1 MSMIMSSINL
11 EGASNNSSYYDED
24 YNYTDIDLTPY
35 LPCAKDEVNAFGKIF
50 LPVLYITVFVFGML
64 GNGFLVLMIIKYLKL
79 KTMTDI
85 YLLNL
90 AISDFLFAVSLPFW
104 ATYVTSE
111 WIFGNAMCKIISAVY
126 SVNFYSGIFF
136 IACMSLDMY
145 LQIVHTVSMKNH
157 RTIYKSIVISAVVW
171 TLAMMVS
178 IPELIFSQSRK
189 IGNRYT
195 CLSHYGDEQLV
206 MWKTMIQLQINVIA
220 FIIPFFAMIFFY
232 ARISSVLLKSRSFSK
247 DKALKLVIIL
257 VTVFFVLW
265 FPYNI
270 VLFLH
275 SLEDLGMINNCEVSK
290 RLDYALQVT
299 ESIAFTHCCFNPL
312 LYAFVNERFR
322 RHLKNILMKI
332 IQKLGCNK
340 EMGIMV
346 PTAERSETSKQQYC
360 MYSDVEMTMLQ

>member
-1 MSMIMSSINL
+1 MMSSANV
-11 EGASNNSSYYDED
+11 EGTSNNSSYYDED
-24 YNYTDIDLTPY
+24 YNYTDFDLTPY
-35 LPCAKDEVNAFGKIF
+35 LPCGKDEVNAFGKIF
-50 LPVLYITVFVFGML
+50 LPVLYITAFVFGIL
-64 GNGFLVLMIIKYLKL
+64 GNSFLVLMILKYLKL

-104 ATYVTSE
+104 ATYVTTE

-157 RTIYKSIVISAVVW
+157 RTIFKSIVISAAVW
-171 TLAMMVS
+171 ALAMIVS
-178 IPELIFSQSRK
+178 IPEFIFSESRR
-189 IGNRYT
+189 IGDRYT
-195 CLSHYGDEQLV
+195 CLSHYGDDQHGI
-206 MWKTMIQLQINVIA
+206 WQATIQLQVNVIA

-232 ARISSVLLKSRSFSK
+232 ARITSVLLQSKSFGK
-247 DKALKLVIIL
+247 DKALKLVIML

-275 SLEDLGMINNCEVSK
+275 SLEDLGVIGNCEVSK

-312 LYAFVNERFR
+312 LYTFVNERFR
-322 RHLKNILMKI
+322 RHLKNILMKV
-332 IQKLGCNK
+332 IQKVGCRKELGV
-340 EMGIMV
+340 MV
-346 PTAERSETSKQQYC
+346 PTAERSETSKQQCC
-360 MYSDVEMTMLQ
+360 MYSDVEMTMVQ

>member
-1 MSMIMSSINL
+1 MMMSGISS
-11 EGASNNSSYYDED
+11 EGPSNSSGYYDED
-24 YNYTDIDLTPY
+24 YNYTEIDFSLY
-35 LPCAKDEVNAFGKIF
+35 LPCAKDEVKAFGKIF

-64 GNGFLVLMIIKYLKL
+64 GNSFLVLMIIKYLKL

-90 AISDFLFAVSLPFW
+90 AISDLLFVMSLPFW

-111 WIFGNAMCKIISAVY
+111 WIFGNTMCKIISAVY

-157 RTIYKSIVISAVVW
+157 RTVYKSIVISAAVW
-171 TLAMMVS
+171 TLAMIVS
-178 IPELIFSQSRK
+178 IPELIFSQSKK
-189 IGNRYT
+189 IGDRYT

-206 MWKTMIQLQINVIA
+206 IWKTTIQLQVNIIA

-232 ARISSVLLKSRSFSK
+232 ARIASVLLKSRSFSK

-275 SLEDLGMINNCEVSK
+275 SLEDLGVIGNCEMSK

-322 RHLKNILMKI
+322 RHLKNILLKI
-332 IQKLGCNK
+332 VQKTGCNK
-340 EMGIMV
+340 DLAIKV

-360 MYSDVEMTMLQ
+360 MYSDVEMTVV

>member
-1 MSMIMSSINL
+1 MKMSSISLVDPSPNTT
-11 EGASNNSSYYDED
+11 YYNED
-24 YNYTDIDLTPY
+24 YNYSDIDITPY
-35 LPCAKDEVNAFGKIF
+35 LFCGKEEVKAFGKIF

-64 GNGFLVLMIIKYLKL
+64 GNSFLVLMIVRYLKL

-90 AISDFLFAVSLPFW
+90 AISDLLFVVSLPFW
-104 ATYVTSE
+104 ATYVISE

-126 SVNFYSGIFF
+126 TINFYSGIFF
-136 IACMSLDMY
+136 IACMSMDMY
-145 LQIVHTVSMKNH
+145 LQIVHTVSMKNY
-157 RTIYKSIVISAVVW
+157 RTIFKSIIISAAVW
-171 TLAMMVS
+171 TLAMLVT
-178 IPELIFSQSRK
+178 IPEFIFSQSRK
-189 IGNRYT
+189 VGDRYT
-195 CLSHYGDEQLV
+195 CLSNYGSDQLV
-206 MWKTMIQLQINVIA
+206 FWKTTIQLQINIIA

-232 ARISSVLLKSRSFSK
+232 TRIASVLLKSRSFGK
-247 DKALKLVIIL
+247 DKALKLVIML
-257 VTVFFVLW
+257 VAVFFVLW

-275 SLEDLGMINNCEVSK
+275 SLEDLGVIGGCEMSK

-332 IQKLGCNK
+332 VKKTGCYKDLG
-340 EMGIMV
+340 IIV
-346 PTAERSETSKQQYC
+346 ATAPEQSELSKQQNWVC
-360 MYSDVEMTMLQ
+360 SDVEMTMV

>member
-1 MSMIMSSINL
+1 MSSVNL
-11 EGASNNSSYYDED
+11 EGTPSNSSYYEED
-24 YNYTDIDLTPY
+24 YNYTDFDFTPY
-35 LPCAKDEVNAFGKIF
+35 LPCGKDEVKAFGKIF
-50 LPVLYITVFVFGML
+50 LPVLYFTVFVFGVL
-64 GNGFLVLMIIKYLKL
+64 GNSFLVLMILRYLKL

-104 ATYVTSE
+104 ATYVITG

-157 RTIYKSIVISAVVW
+157 RTICKSIVISTAVW
-171 TLAMMVS
+171 ALAIIVS
-178 IPELIFSQSRK
+178 IPEFIFSESRK
-189 IGNRYT
+189 SGDRYT
-195 CLSHYGDEQLV
+195 CLSHYGDNQLV
-206 MWKTMIQLQINVIA
+206 IWKATIQLQVNVIA

-232 ARISSVLLKSRSFSK
+232 ARIASVLLKSKSFGK

-275 SLEDLGMINNCEVSK
+275 SLEDLGVIGNCEVSK
-290 RLDYALQVT
+290 GLDYALQVT

-332 IQKLGCNK
+332 IQKVGCRK
-340 EMGIMV
+340 EFGIAV
-346 PTAERSETSKQQYC
+346 PTVERSETSKQQHC
-360 MYSDVEMTMLQ
+360 LYSDVEMTVVQ

>member
-1 MSMIMSSINL
+1 MTMSSINL
-11 EGASNNSSYYDED
+11 EGTSNNSSFYDDD
-24 YNYTDIDLTPY
+24 YNYTDFDLTPY
-35 LPCAKDEVNAFGKIF
+35 LPCGKDEVKAFKKIF
-50 LPVLYITVFVFGML
+50 LPVLYTTVFVFGML
-64 GNGFLVLMIIKYLKL
+64 GNSFLILMILKYLKL

-90 AISDFLFAVSLPFW
+90 AISDILFAASLPFW

-145 LQIVHTVSMKNH
+145 LQIVHTVTMKNH
-157 RTIYKSIVISAVVW
+157 RTIYKSIVISAAVW
-171 TLAMMVS
+171 VLAIIVS
-178 IPELIFSQSRK
+178 IPEFIFSESRK
-189 IGNRYT
+189 INEKYT
-195 CLSHYGDEQLV
+195 CLSHYGDGQLV
-206 MWKTMIQLQINVIA
+206 IWKTTIQLQVNVIA
-220 FIIPFFAMIFFY
+220 FIIPFLAMIIFY
-232 ARISSVLLKSRSFSK
+232 ARIASVLLKSKSFGK

-275 SLEDLGMINNCEVSK
+275 LLEDLGVINSCEVSK

-299 ESIAFTHCCFNPL
+299 ESIAFTHCCFNPF

-322 RHLKNILMKI
+322 RHLKNILVKI
-332 IQKLGCNK
+332 IQKVGCKKELGV
-340 EMGIMV
+340 MA
-346 PTAERSETSKQQYC
+346 PTAERSETSKQQYL
-360 MYSDVEMTMLQ
+360 MYSDVEMTVVQ

>member
-1 MSMIMSSINL
+1 MKMSSVNL
-11 EGASNNSSYYDED
+11 EGAPNNSNYDGGD
-24 YNYTDIDLTPY
+24 YNYTDEDLTPF
-35 LPCAKDEVNAFGKIF
+35 LPCVKDEVKAFGKIF
-50 LPVLYITVFVFGML
+50 LPVLYITVFAFGML
-64 GNGFLVLMIIKYLKL
+64 GNSFLILMIIKYLKL
-79 KTMTDI
+79 KTMTEI

-90 AISDFLFAVSLPFW
+90 AISDLLFVVSLPFW

-126 SVNFYSGIFF
+126 SVNFYSGVFF

-157 RTIYKSIVISAVVW
+157 RTIYKSIVISAAVW
-171 TLAMMVS
+171 SLAIIVS

-189 IGNRYT
+189 IADRYT
-195 CLSHYGDEQLV
+195 CLSHYDDEQLV
-206 MWKTMIQLQINVIA
+206 IWKTTIQLQVNIIA
-220 FIIPFFAMIFFY
+220 FVIPFFAMIFFY
-232 ARISSVLLKSRSFSK
+232 ARIASVLLKSRSFGK

-270 VLFLH
+270 VLFLQ
-275 SLEDLGMINNCEVSK
+275 SLEDHGVIDNCEVSK

-322 RHLKNILMKI
+322 RHLKSILL
-332 IQKLGCNK
+332 KLVRKSGCNK
-340 EMGIMV
+340 NLGITV
-346 PTAERSETSKQQYC
+346 PTTERSETSKQQYC
-360 MYSDVEMTMLQ
+360 MYSEVEMTGV